1 MSTEEENK
9 EPKANISSSITDILE
24 AFSQARDGNET
35 VSEHEPKIVVND
47 VASRLA
53 FFYEKLRNT
62 VDYKDEH
69 LLRKNSIKRI
79 LKRILMIENRKRDW
93 GKFLIKE
100 LIRAR
105 YLPNRMIPE
114 SKAAEIDGVIQKYID
129 LYNVLPSNITGRK
142 QMGDVVA
149 AGREVLLPGWL
160 DWLFGIAAC
169 QIEESFYPR
178 YKEEAVVALMHETMR
193 DKISFN
199 EDLVSQEQMDF
210 HLNIAIRRSLIKA
223 DADLL
228 HYFVIKMYYPEWF
241 DGQNNP
247 ELRTQVAANIS
258 SMIRLTSH
266 PIQEYLFHICKK
278 NLAPFLVIEDIFK
291 MDVHKIKDLVYD
303 SERLEQKI
311 RELAQKRYEF
321 VSQRLRRSA
330 VRSVLYI
337 FITKVAIALL
347 LEVPYETKI
356 LKELNYVNLG
366 INILFPPFL
375 MFLSVINIKVPSEKN
390 TQKIIW
396 DIMKVI
402 YTQPKNTD
410 SALLEH
416 AVYKIKPSVLKNE
429 RFLDTL
435 FQAFYTVLF
444 VIPLVVVILVLQKL
458 NFNIVSG
465 AIFVLFLST
474 ISFFATRLRLIAK
487 ELLVIDGREGI
498 FAIIQDFFSLPFIK
512 FGRWLSLRF
521 SRVNIFV
528 FILDFIIETPFKTL
542 IEIFEQW
549 VSFLRKKRE
558 EIY

>member
-1 MSTEEENK
+1 MHTDEENK
-9 EPKANISSSITDILE
+9 DSKANVSGSITDILE
-24 AFSQARDGNET
+24 AFSQAKDGNET
-35 VSEHEPKIVVND
+35 VSEHEPKIVVSD

-53 FFYEKLRNT
+53 FFYEKVRNT

-93 GKFLIKE
+93 GRFLIKE

-114 SKAAEIDGVIQKYID
+114 LKAAEIDVMIQNYID
-129 LYNVLPSNITGRK
+129 LYKTLPANITGRK
-142 QMGDVVA
+142 QMGDVMM
-149 AGREVLLPGWL
+149 AGKEVLLPGWL

-178 YKEEAVVALMHETMR
+178 YKEEAVVALMHETLR
-193 DKISFN
+193 EKISFN
-199 EDLVSQEQMDF
+199 EDLVSRERMDF

-223 DADLL
+223 DSDLL
-228 HYFVIKMYYPEWF
+228 HYFVLKMYYPEWF
-241 DGQNNP
+241 EGETNP
-247 ELRTQVAANIS
+247 ELQRQVAANIS
-258 SMIRLTSH
+258 SMIRLTGH

-291 MDVHKIKDLVYD
+291 MDIHKMKDLIYD
-303 SERLEQKI
+303 SEKLEQKI
-311 RELAQKRYEF
+311 REFSKKRYEL
-321 VSQRLRRSA
+321 VGQRLRRSA

-337 FITKVAIALL
+337 FVTKVAIALL
-347 LEVPYETKI
+347 LEVPYETKV
-356 LKELNYVNLG
+356 LKELNYMNLG

-375 MFLSVINIKVPSEKN
+375 MFLSVINIKTPSEKN

-396 DIMKVI
+396 DIMKVF
-402 YTQPKNTD
+402 YTHPKAAD
-410 SALLEH
+410 AVLPEH
-416 AVYKIKPSVLKNE
+416 AVYKIKPSVLKKE
-429 RFLDTL
+429 KFLDTL
-435 FQAFYTVLF
+435 FQMFYTVLF
-444 VIPLVVVILVLQKL
+444 VVPLFLVVWALQEL

-521 SRVNIFV
+521 SRVNVFV
-528 FILDFIIETPFKTL
+528 FILDFIIETPFKTF